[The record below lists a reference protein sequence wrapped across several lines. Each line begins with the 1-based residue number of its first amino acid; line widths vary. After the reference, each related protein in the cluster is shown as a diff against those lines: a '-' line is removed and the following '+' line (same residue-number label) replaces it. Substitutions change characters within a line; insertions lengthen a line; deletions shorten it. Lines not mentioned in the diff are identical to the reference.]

1 MIRRGK
7 EGRKQRENGR
17 QGEVRRE
24 GMREKEVGVG
34 GGWGGGEYSGRE
46 CSCIDLCSARL
57 RALTTASESLG
68 YSGFW
73 L

>member
-1 MIRRGK
+1 M
-7 EGRKQRENGR
+7 
-17 QGEVRRE
+17 
-24 GMREKEVGVG
+24 G
-34 GGWGGGEYSGRE
+34 GGGGGGGEYSGRE
-46 CSCIDLCSARL
+46 CSCIDLCSAWL

>member
-7 EGRKQRENGR
+7 EGRKQRENSR
-17 QGEVRRE
+17 QGEVRRG
-24 GMREKEVGVG
+24 GMREKEVGVSG
-34 GGWGGGEYSGRE
+34 VGGGEYSGRE
-46 CSCIDLCSARL
+46 CSCIDLCSAWL